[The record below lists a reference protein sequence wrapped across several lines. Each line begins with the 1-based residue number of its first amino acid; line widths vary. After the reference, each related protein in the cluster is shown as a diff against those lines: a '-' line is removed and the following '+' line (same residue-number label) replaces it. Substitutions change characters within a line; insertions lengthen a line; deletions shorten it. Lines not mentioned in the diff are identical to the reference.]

1 MNKYEQLMDYIINE
15 QEDKAKALFH
25 DIVVERSREIYESMM
40 DEQDPA
46 VSDDQVEGLVDEI
59 TADETGMHEQD
70 NEDDLGIE
78 GDDMGVADAGDDMG
92 MDGDDMG
99 MDGDIDAG
107 GEGEIE
113 DRVMDLEDAIDEL
126 KAEFDRLMGTVDTD
140 GDGDHDM
147 GDHGDDE
154 VGNMDDTEDDMQ
166 KVSESADEDEDDEED
181 KKDKKDAKKSEAEKL
196 REYVDKVSDGHGAEK
211 KGSAEGHE
219 VGKAGSSV
227 GLNKQSI
234 VAGKN
239 DMGGTAS
246 NLVKGGTENAPDGTS
261 PKAAVKAKGEFT
273 GQFQN
278 KPGARADMGKAPVAK
293 KGEGQTTNGTVPTN
307 KRSIEP
313 GSK

>member
-59 TADETGMHEQD
+59 TADETGMHEA
-70 NEDDLGIE
+70 EDEEFGMGGDADEEALDGE
-78 GDDMGVADAGDDMG
+78 MGDDDMGTGDDHHA
-92 MDGDDMG
+92 DV
-99 MDGDIDAG
+99 G
-107 GEGEIE
+107 GEEE
-113 DRVMDLEDAIDEL
+113 LENRVMDLEDAIDEL
-126 KAEFDRLMGTVDTD
+126 KAEFDRLMGDEAGEPEHND
-140 GDGDHDM
+140 GENDPDFGGDEFGGQD
-147 GDHGDDE
+147 
-154 VGNMDDTEDDMQ
+154 DDMQ
-166 KVSESADEDEDDEED
+166 KMSESADEDDED
-181 KKDKKDAKKSEAEKL
+181 KEEDKKDAKKSDAEKL

-211 KGSAEGHE
+211 KGGTEGSE

-227 GLNKQSI
+227 GVNKQSI